1 MPRKDPNLCSMH
13 LCATPLGPDSMEF
26 THKGEPAGGICTPC
40 LGNSKKLRVLFEM
53 NGEKILE
60 ASESQGLD

>member
-13 LCATPLGPDSMEF
+13 LCVTPLGPDALTFEQ
-26 THKGEPAGGICTPC
+26 KGEPAGGICTGC
-40 LGNSKKLRVLFEM
+40 LGDSKKVRVLFEM
-53 NGEKILE
+53 NQDKILE